1 MRRSL
6 TVPSRVIALCALTA
20 GAAAC
25 TTSGQALPTSKML
38 RTTPTTLGHAT
49 QRASTPAPGPAPG
62 VDLHS
67 ASAVAIAVVE
77 ATWTLNTMVDAGW
90 YAGELAASAYMTPR
104 YAASIRQN
112 RGSESPG
119 ATWMAWAAHR
129 VVTSVSAHVEADPGG
144 PMSTAFTAYRLVIAT
159 VTPHGTATTTDTATS
174 SDPATSIG
182 TATSNDAGTPDDPAT
197 PVETQATN
205 STAGWVGQSEVW
217 VTYLV
222 LSRTSLGAP
231 WRVALSETTQ

>member
-1 MRRSL
+1 M
-6 TVPSRVIALCALTA
+6 
-20 GAAAC
+20 
-25 TTSGQALPTSKML
+25 
-38 RTTPTTLGHAT
+38 
-49 QRASTPAPGPAPG
+49 PG

-67 ASAVAIAVVE
+67 ASAVAVADVE
-77 ATWTLNTMVDAGW
+77 ATWTLNTTVDTGW

-104 YAASIRQN
+104 YAASIRKN

-144 PMSTAFTAYRLVIAT
+144 PMSTAFTAYRKVIAT
-159 VTPHGTATTTDTATS
+159 VTPHGTAATTDTAIS
-174 SDPATSIG
+174 SEGVAPADPVIPGETQ
-182 TATSNDAGTPDDPAT
+182 TPD
-197 PVETQATN
+197 
-205 STAGWVGQSEVW
+205 STFGWVGKSEIW
-217 VTYLV
+217 ITYLM

>member
-1 MRRSL
+1 MRRAV
-6 TVPSRVIALCALTA
+6 TVPLRVIALCALTA

-38 RTTPTTLGHAT
+38 RTTPATLGHAT

-77 ATWTLNTMVDAGW
+77 ATWTLNTMIDAGW

-112 RGSESPG
+112 RRPESSG

-144 PMSTAFTAYRLVIAT
+144 PMSTAFTAYRKVIAT
-159 VTPHGTATTTDTATS
+159 VTPHGTATATDAPTPSHAVT
-174 SDPATSIG
+174 PA
-182 TATSNDAGTPDDPAT
+182 NPVTPS
-197 PVETQATN
+197 ETQPPN
-205 STAGWVGQSEVW
+205 STFGWVGQSEICI
-217 VTYLV
+217 TYLV

>member
-1 MRRSL
+1 
-6 TVPSRVIALCALTA
+6 
-20 GAAAC
+20 
-25 TTSGQALPTSKML
+25 
-38 RTTPTTLGHAT
+38 LGHAT

-77 ATWTLNTMVDAGW
+77 ATWTLNTMIDAGW
-90 YAGELAASAYMTPR
+90 YTGELAANAYMTPR

-112 RGSESPG
+112 RRPESSG

-129 VVTSVSAHVEADPGG
+129 VVTSVSAQLEADPGG
-144 PMSTAFTAYRLVIAT
+144 PMSTAFTAYRKVIAT
-159 VTPHGTATTTDTATS
+159 VTPHGTAAATDTATS
-174 SDPATSIG
+174 SEAVTPA
-182 TATSNDAGTPDDPAT
+182 DPAT
-197 PVETQATN
+197 PGETQTPN
-205 STAGWVGQSEVW
+205 STVGWVGQSEIW

-222 LSRTSLGAP
+222 LSRTSLHAP

>member
-1 MRRSL
+1 MRRAV
-6 TVPSRVIALCALTA
+6 TVPLRVIALCALTA

-25 TTSGQALPTSKML
+25 TTSGRALPTGKML

-49 QRASTPAPGPAPG
+49 LRASTPAPSPAPG

-67 ASAVAIAVVE
+67 ASAVAMAVVE
-77 ATWTLNTMVDAGW
+77 ATWNLNTMVDAGW

-112 RGSESPG
+112 RRPGSPG

-144 PMSTAFTAYRLVIAT
+144 PMSTAFTAYRKVIAT
-159 VTPHGTATTTDTATS
+159 VTPHGTAAATDTATPGHAVT
-174 SDPATSIG
+174 PA
-182 TATSNDAGTPDDPAT
+182 DPAT
-197 PVETQATN
+197 PGETETPD
-205 STAGWVGQSEVW
+205 STVGWVGQSEIW

>member
-1 MRRSL
+1 MRRTV
-6 TVPSRVIALCALTA
+6 TVPLRVIALCALPA

-25 TTSGQALPTSKML
+25 TTSGRVSPTTKVL
-38 RTTPTTLGHAT
+38 RTTPTILGHAT
-49 QRASTPAPGPAPG
+49 PRASTPPPGPAPG

-67 ASAVAIAVVE
+67 ASAVAVTEVE
-77 ATWTLNTMVDAGW
+77 ATWTFNTTVDAGW

-104 YAASIRQN
+104 YAARVREN

-144 PMSTAFTAYRLVIAT
+144 PMSTAFTAYRKVIAT
-159 VTPHGTATTTDTATS
+159 VTPHGAATATDTATS
-174 SDPATSIG
+174 SDPATSNE
-182 TATSNDAGTPDDPAT
+182 ATPDEPAT

>member
-1 MRRSL
+1 MRRAV
-6 TVPSRVIALCALTA
+6 TVPLRVIALCALPAT
-20 GAAAC
+20 AAAC
-25 TTSGQALPTSKML
+25 TTSGQVLPTSKAL
-38 RTTPTTLGHAT
+38 RTTPTILDHARP
-49 QRASTPAPGPAPG
+49 RAATPPAGPVLG

-67 ASAVAIAVVE
+67 ASAVAVADVE

-112 RGSESPG
+112 RRPESSG

-129 VVTSVSAHVEADPGG
+129 VVTSVSAQVEADPGG
-144 PMSTAFTAYRLVIAT
+144 PMSTAFTAYRKVIAT
-159 VTPHGTATTTDTATS
+159 VTPHGTDTTADTATPS
-174 SDPATSIG
+174 EAVIPADPV
-182 TATSNDAGTPDDPAT
+182 TPG
-197 PVETQATN
+197 ETQTPN
-205 STAGWVGQSEVW
+205 STVGWVGQSEIW

>member
-1 MRRSL
+1 MRRAV
-6 TVPSRVIALCALTA
+6 TVPLRVIALCALTA

-77 ATWTLNTMVDAGW
+77 ATWTINTLVDAGW

-112 RGSESPG
+112 RRPGSPG

-129 VVTSVSAHVEADPGG
+129 VVTSVSAHAEADPGG
-144 PMSTAFTAYRLVIAT
+144 PISTAFTAYRKVIAT
-159 VTPHGTATTTDTATS
+159 VTPHGTATTSDTASPSHAVT
-174 SDPATSIG
+174 PAHPV
-182 TATSNDAGTPDDPAT
+182 TPG
-197 PVETQATN
+197 ETQTPN
-205 STAGWVGQSEVW
+205 STVGWVGQSEIW

-231 WRVALSETTQ
+231 WLVALSETTQ

>member
-1 MRRSL
+1 MRRAV
-6 TVPSRVIALCALTA
+6 TVPLRVIALCALTA

-38 RTTPTTLGHAT
+38 RTTPATLGHAT

-112 RGSESPG
+112 LRTGSPG
-119 ATWMAWAAHR
+119 ATWTAWAAHR
-129 VVTSVSAHVEADPGG
+129 VVTSVSAQVEADPGG
-144 PMSTAFTAYRLVIAT
+144 PMSTAFTAYRKVIAT
-159 VTPHGTATTTDTATS
+159 VIPHDTATAT
-174 SDPATSIG
+174 DGATSSEGVTPADRVISG
-182 TATSNDAGTPDDPAT
+182 ATQTSD
-197 PVETQATN
+197 
-205 STAGWVGQSEVW
+205 STFGWVGQSEIW
-217 VTYLV
+217 ITYLV

-231 WRVALSETTQ
+231 WQVALSETTQ

>member
-1 MRRSL
+1 MRRAV
-6 TVPSRVIALCALTA
+6 TVPLRVIALCALTA

-25 TTSGQALPTSKML
+25 TTSGQASPTSK
-38 RTTPTTLGHAT
+38 TLGHAT
-49 QRASTPAPGPAPG
+49 PRATTPAPGAAPG

-67 ASAVAIAVVE
+67 ASVVAIAVVE
-77 ATWTLNTMVDAGW
+77 ATWTLNTMIDAGW

-104 YAASIRQN
+104 YAALIREN
-112 RGSESPG
+112 RRPGSAG
-119 ATWMAWAAHR
+119 ATWMAWAVHR

-144 PMSTAFTAYRLVIAT
+144 PISTAFTAYRKVIAT
-159 VTPHGTATTTDTATS
+159 VTPHGTAAATDTATS
-174 SDPATSIG
+174 SEAVTPA
-182 TATSNDAGTPDDPAT
+182 DPAT
-197 PVETQATN
+197 PGETQTPN
-205 STAGWVGQSEVW
+205 STVGWVGQSEIW

>member
-1 MRRSL
+1 MRRAV
-6 TVPSRVIALCALTA
+6 TVPLRVIALCALTA

-25 TTSGQALPTSKML
+25 TTSGQVLPTNKVL
-38 RTTPTTLGHAT
+38 RNTPTVVDHARS
-49 QRASTPAPGPAPG
+49 RATKPTPNPASG
-62 VDLHS
+62 VDLHL
-67 ASAVAIAVVE
+67 ASAVAVAYVE
-77 ATWTLNTMVDAGW
+77 ATWTLNTMIDAGW

-112 RGSESPG
+112 LRTGSPG

-144 PMSTAFTAYRLVIAT
+144 PMSTAFTAYRKVIAT
-159 VTPHGTATTTDTATS
+159 VTPHGTATATDAPTPSHAVT
-174 SDPATSIG
+174 PA
-182 TATSNDAGTPDDPAT
+182 NPVTPS
-197 PVETQATN
+197 ETQPPN
-205 STAGWVGQSEVW
+205 STFGWVGQSEICI
-217 VTYLV
+217 TYLV

>member
-1 MRRSL
+1 MRRAV
-6 TVPSRVIALCALTA
+6 TVPLRVIALCALTA

-25 TTSGQALPTSKML
+25 TTSGQALPTSKMF

-77 ATWTLNTMVDAGW
+77 ATWTLNTLVDAGW

-112 RGSESPG
+112 LRTGSPG

-129 VVTSVSAHVEADPGG
+129 VVTSVSAQVEADPGG
-144 PMSTAFTAYRLVIAT
+144 PMSTAFIAYRKVIAT
-159 VTPHGTATTTDTATS
+159 VVPHGTVAATDTATS
-174 SDPATSIG
+174 NDPATS
-182 TATSNDAGTPDDPAT
+182 NEAT
-197 PVETQATN
+197 PADPVTPGETQTPN
-205 STAGWVGQSEVW
+205 STVGWVGQSEIW

>member
-1 MRRSL
+1 MRRAV
-6 TVPSRVIALCALTA
+6 TVPLRVIALCALTA

-67 ASAVAIAVVE
+67 PSAVAIAVVE
-77 ATWTLNTMVDAGW
+77 ATWTLNTMIDAGW

-112 RGSESPG
+112 RRPESPG

-144 PMSTAFTAYRLVIAT
+144 PMSTAFSAYRKVIAT
-159 VTPHGTATTTDTATS
+159 VTPRGTAAATDTATS
-174 SDPATSIG
+174 NDPATSNE
-182 TATSNDAGTPDDPAT
+182 ATPDEPAT

-222 LSRTSLGAP
+222 LARTSLGAP

>member
-1 MRRSL
+1 MRRAV
-6 TVPSRVIALCALTA
+6 TVPLRVIALCALTA

-49 QRASTPAPGPAPG
+49 PRATTPAPGPAPG

-77 ATWTLNTMVDAGW
+77 ATWTLNTMIDAGW
-90 YAGELAASAYMTPR
+90 YTGELAASAYMTPR

-112 RGSESPG
+112 RRPESSG

-144 PMSTAFTAYRLVIAT
+144 PMSTAFSAYRKVIAT
-159 VTPHGTATTTDTATS
+159 VTPHGTAAATDTATS
-174 SDPATSIG
+174 NDPATSNE
-182 TATSNDAGTPDDPAT
+182 ATPDEPAT

-222 LSRTSLGAP
+222 LARTSLGAP

>member
-1 MRRSL
+1 
-6 TVPSRVIALCALTA
+6 V
-20 GAAAC
+20 
-25 TTSGQALPTSKML
+25 L
-38 RTTPTTLGHAT
+38 RPV
-49 QRASTPAPGPAPG
+49 PG

-67 ASAVAIAVVE
+67 ASAVAVADVK

-104 YAASIRQN
+104 YAALIREN
-112 RGSESPG
+112 WRPGSPG

-129 VVTSVSAHVEADPGG
+129 VVTSVSAHVEADPGA
-144 PMSTAFTAYRLVIAT
+144 PISTAFTAYRKVIAT
-159 VTPHGTATTTDTATS
+159 VTPHVTAAATDTATS
-174 SDPATSIG
+174 NDPATSIG
-182 TATSNDAGTPDDPAT
+182 TAASNDAGTPDDPAT

>member
-1 MRRSL
+1 MRRAV
-6 TVPSRVIALCALTA
+6 TVPLRVIALCALTA

-112 RGSESPG
+112 LRTGSPG

-144 PMSTAFTAYRLVIAT
+144 PMSTAFTAYRKVIAT
-159 VTPHGTATTTDTATS
+159 VTPHGTAAATDTATS
-174 SDPATSIG
+174 SEAVTPA
-182 TATSNDAGTPDDPAT
+182 DPAT
-197 PVETQATN
+197 PGETQTPN
-205 STAGWVGQSEVW
+205 STVGWVGQSEIW

-222 LSRTSLGAP
+222 LSRTSLGAA

>member
-1 MRRSL
+1 MRRAV
-6 TVPSRVIALCALTA
+6 TVPLRVIALCALTA

-77 ATWTLNTMVDAGW
+77 ATWTLNTMIDAGW

-112 RGSESPG
+112 RRPGSPG

-144 PMSTAFTAYRLVIAT
+144 PMSTAFTAYRKVIAT
-159 VTPHGTATTTDTATS
+159 VTPHGTATTSDTASPSHAVT
-174 SDPATSIG
+174 PAHPV
-182 TATSNDAGTPDDPAT
+182 TPG
-197 PVETQATN
+197 ETQTPN
-205 STAGWVGQSEVW
+205 STVGWVGQSEIW
-217 VTYLV
+217 VTYLA

>member
-1 MRRSL
+1 MRGAV
-6 TVPSRVIALCALTA
+6 TVPLRVIALCALTA

-25 TTSGQALPTSKML
+25 TTSGQALPMSKMF
-38 RTTPTTLGHAT
+38 RTTPTTLGPAT
-49 QRASTPAPGPAPG
+49 PRASTPAPGPAPG

-77 ATWTLNTMVDAGW
+77 ATWTLNTLVDAGW

-104 YAASIRQN
+104 YAVSIRQN
-112 RGSESPG
+112 LRTGSPG

-129 VVTSVSAHVEADPGG
+129 VVTSVSAQVEADPGG
-144 PMSTAFTAYRLVIAT
+144 PMSTAFTAYRKVIAT
-159 VTPHGTATTTDTATS
+159 VTPHATATATDTTESSEGVTPADRVISGATQT
-174 SDPATSIG
+174 SD
-182 TATSNDAGTPDDPAT
+182 
-197 PVETQATN
+197 
-205 STAGWVGQSEVW
+205 STFGWVGQSEIW
-217 VTYLV
+217 ITYLV

>member
-1 MRRSL
+1 M
-6 TVPSRVIALCALTA
+6 I
-20 GAAAC
+20 
-25 TTSGQALPTSKML
+25 
-38 RTTPTTLGHAT
+38 
-49 QRASTPAPGPAPG
+49 
-62 VDLHS
+62 
-67 ASAVAIAVVE
+67 
-77 ATWTLNTMVDAGW
+77 DAGW

-112 RGSESPG
+112 RRPESSG

-144 PMSTAFTAYRLVIAT
+144 PMSTAFIAYRKVIAT
-159 VTPHGTATTTDTATS
+159 VTPHGTAAATDTATS
-174 SDPATSIG
+174 SEAVTPADPV
-182 TATSNDAGTPDDPAT
+182 TPG
-197 PVETQATN
+197 ETQTPN
-205 STAGWVGQSEVW
+205 STVGWVGQSEIW

>member
-1 MRRSL
+1 MRGAV
-6 TVPSRVIALCALTA
+6 TVPLRVIALCALTA

-25 TTSGQALPTSKML
+25 TTSGQALPTSKMF

-77 ATWTLNTMVDAGW
+77 ATWTINTLVDAGW

-104 YAASIRQN
+104 YAASILQN
-112 RGSESPG
+112 LRTGSPG

-129 VVTSVSAHVEADPGG
+129 VVTSVSAQVEDDPGS
-144 PMSTAFTAYRLVIAT
+144 PMSMALIAYRKVIAT
-159 VTPHGTATTTDTATS
+159 VTPHGTAVATATAAS
-174 SDPATSIG
+174 SEG
-182 TATSNDAGTPDDPAT
+182 VTAADSVISGDTQSPDSAF
-197 PVETQATN
+197 
-205 STAGWVGQSEVW
+205 GWVGQSEIW
-217 VTYLV
+217 ITYLV